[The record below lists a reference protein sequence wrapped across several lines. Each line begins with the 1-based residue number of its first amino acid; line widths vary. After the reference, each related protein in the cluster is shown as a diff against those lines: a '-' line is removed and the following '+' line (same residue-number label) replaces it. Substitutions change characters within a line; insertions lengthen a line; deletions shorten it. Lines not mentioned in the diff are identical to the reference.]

1 MNEYLF
7 SNKTQSK
14 STIMEKVFLIFA
26 LLVSNIISAQGH
38 YEQGMTRAF
47 ELWKEGKTT
56 EASALF
62 ERIAFAEETNWL
74 PNYYVALVNLRAA
87 FNTKDFKEFE
97 GLLTKAQKALDIELK
112 KEPENAELLVLQ
124 AMLHTARIAYDPM
137 TNGPILS
144 GSVMQLYNK
153 AGAISPNNPRVVFNK
168 AQFELGSARFF
179 NSDTTSIC
187 AQIEKSIVLFDNF
200 KPESSFH
207 PNWGKQQA
215 EETLKNCK

>member
-1 MNEYLF
+1 
-7 SNKTQSK
+7 
-14 STIMEKVFLIFA
+14 MEKVFLIFA
-26 LLVSNIISAQGH
+26 LLVSNIVSAQGNF
-38 YEQGMTRAF
+38 EQGMTTALK
-47 ELWKEGKTT
+47 LWKEGKTT

-62 ERIAFAEETNWL
+62 ERIAFAEENNWL
-74 PNYYVALVNLRAA
+74 PNYYVALVNIRSA
-87 FNTKDFKEFE
+87 FNTKDVKEFE
-97 GLLTKAQKALDIELK
+97 GLLTKAQKALDIELN

-124 AMLHTARIAYDPM
+124 AMLHTARIANDPM

-144 GSVMQLYNK
+144 GSVIQLYSK

-168 AQFELGSARFF
+168 AQFEMGSARFF
-179 NSDTTSIC
+179 NSDITPIC

>member
-1 MNEYLF
+1 MNICLVIKL
-7 SNKTQSK
+7 NQK

-26 LLVSNIISAQGH
+26 LLVSNIVSAQGN
-38 YEQGMTRAF
+38 YEQGMTNALK
-47 ELWKEGKTT
+47 LWKEGKTT

-62 ERIAFAEETNWL
+62 ERIAFAEENNWL
-74 PNYYVALVNLRAA
+74 PNYYVALVNIRSA
-87 FNTKDFKEFE
+87 FNTKDVKEFE
-97 GLLTKAQKALDIELK
+97 GLLTKAQKALDIELN

-124 AMLHTARIAYDPM
+124 AMLHTARIANDPM

-144 GSVMQLYNK
+144 GSVIQLYSK

-168 AQFELGSARFF
+168 AQFEMGSARFF
-179 NSDTTSIC
+179 NSDTTPIC